1 MSTKSTETLKEKL
14 KQQEILWIMEL
25 ENLVPPGLN
34 QDLNRIHLMQTFRSL
49 PLLFVSEYGLK

>member
-1 MSTKSTETLKEKL
+1 MSTKSTETLKEKI

-34 QDLNRIHLMQTFRSL
+34 QDLN
-49 PLLFVSEYGLK
+49 

>member
-34 QDLNRIHLMQTFRSL
+34 QDLN
-49 PLLFVSEYGLK
+49 